1 MLVSLANHFTVS
13 SRGHDISVTYCRY
26 PLTGSRPGF
35 RELVIV
41 LTGNRLDVLSIPQ
54 EALHSHQLA
63 GVLGSALEAG
73 ENMYLDLQNK
83 HLTENNLYD

>member
-1 MLVSLANHFTVS
+1 M
-13 SRGHDISVTYCRY
+13 CRY
-26 PLTGSRPGF
+26 PLAGSRPGF
-35 RELVIV
+35 RDLVIV
-41 LTGNRLDVLSIPQ
+41 LTGNHLDVLSIPQ